1 MVRFGWVK
9 LGWVSICSNIF
20 WCFSLFYLQVQQLV
34 SEGLLFQWLGL
45 LFSKTETPFLGSVIV
60 GSLTA
65 TLATLADV
73 SWLLVTGAAAK
84 IFFDLLVCTC
94 SLLVHYGVGLPQK
107 PEAELP
113 ENTTN
118 YRKKL
123 RRKRRRRHK

>member
-1 MVRFGWVK
+1 MTLK
-9 LGWVSICSNIF
+9 
-20 WCFSLFYLQVQQLV
+20 
-34 SEGLLFQWLGL
+34 GLKM
-45 LFSKTETPFLGSVIV
+45 SKKF
-60 GSLTA
+60 TA
-65 TLATLADV
+65 WFMNDP
-73 SWLLVTGAAAK
+73 LVTGAAAK